1 MEYSSINLRE
11 KLGKFSDH
19 WVPRIVSQFNNYHI
33 KLVKVEGEFSWHDHS
48 ETDELFLVL
57 DGSLVIMFRDG
68 KVNLNAGEMFIVP
81 KGVEH
86 KPFAEQECQLMLIEP
101 AGTINT
107 GNTITSLTQQENS
120 WI

>member
-1 MEYSSINLRE
+1 MEYLSINLKD
-11 KLGKFSDH
+11 KLDKFSDH

-33 KLVKVEGEFSWHDHS
+33 KLVKVKGEFTWHEHP

-57 DGSLVIMFRDG
+57 DGSLDINFRDG
-68 KVNLNAGEMFIVP
+68 KVKLGQGEMFVVP

-86 KPFAEQECQLMLIEP
+86 KPFAEKECHVLLIEP

-107 GNTITSLTQQENS
+107 GNIVNVLTAQNNI

>member
-1 MEYSSINLRE
+1 MVYSSINLKD

-33 KLVKVEGEFSWHDHS
+33 KLVKGKGEFTRHDHP
-48 ETDELFLVL
+48 ETDELFHVL
-57 DGSLVIMFRDG
+57 DGSLDINFRDG
-68 KVNLNAGEMFIVP
+68 KVKLGPGEMFVIP

-86 KPFAEQECQLMLIEP
+86 KPFAEKECHVSLIEP

-107 GNTITSLTQQENS
+107 GNTVNALTAKK
-120 WI
+120 